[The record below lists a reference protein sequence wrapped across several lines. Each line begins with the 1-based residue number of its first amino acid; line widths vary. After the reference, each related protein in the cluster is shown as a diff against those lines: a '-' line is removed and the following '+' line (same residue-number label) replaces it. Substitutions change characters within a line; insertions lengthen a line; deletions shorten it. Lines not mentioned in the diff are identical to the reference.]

1 MLIFGSPHTLKKY
14 MSSPHQLTLYNT
26 TLSSS
31 VTLSI
36 IVSITA
42 HHYKNVNYLLT
53 YFILN
58 TLKHIIFDNM
68 RKADRTNQCSDT
80 SYNIEH
86 IIIVNESF

>member
-1 MLIFGSPHTLKKY
+1 MFGSPHNLNKY

-68 RKADRTNQCSDT
+68 RKACRTNQGRNT
-80 SYNIEH
+80 SSYVQH
-86 IIIVNESF
+86 VIVMNKLIQM

>member
-1 MLIFGSPHTLKKY
+1 
-14 MSSPHQLTLYNT
+14 MSSPHQLILYNT

-36 IVSITA
+36 IVSITT

-58 TLKHIIFDNM
+58 TLKHIIFDNV
-68 RKADRTNQCSDT
+68 RKADRTNQYSDT
-80 SYNIEH
+80 SCNIEH